1 MKKIAKMIDKI
12 LVFIFLQTKEK
23 VTVQK
28 TLEKSLTY
36 DEYLR
41 AMMYTDDV
49 VMYHPAYSR
58 ASALRWAFNWD
69 ETDEGFRYWENI
81 HNDLWLQD
89 KRDKQ
94 LVKLRKTAFAVCMML
109 LCFSVYKL
117 ITL

>member
-1 MKKIAKMIDKI
+1 M
-12 LVFIFLQTKEK
+12 LVFVLLQTKERI
-23 VTVQK
+23 TVQK

-49 VMYHPAYSR
+49 IMSHTAYSR

-69 ETDEGFRYWENI
+69 KTDEGFRYWENI
-81 HNDLWLQD
+81 HDALWLQD

>member
-1 MKKIAKMIDKI
+1 MKKITKVINKI
-12 LVFIFLQTKEK
+12 LVFIFLQKKEK

-49 VMYHPAYSR
+49 VMSHTAYSR
-58 ASALRWAFNWD
+58 SSALRWAFNWD
-69 ETDEGFRYWENI
+69 KTDEGFRYWENI
-81 HNDLWLQD
+81 HDDLWYLD
-89 KRDKQ
+89 KRDK
-94 LVKLRKTAFAVCMML
+94 KLLQVRKGIMIGAIIVIVVCM
-109 LCFSVYKL
+109 YKI

>member
-1 MKKIAKMIDKI
+1 M
-12 LVFIFLQTKEK
+12 LVFVLLQTKERI
-23 VTVQK
+23 TVQK

-49 VMYHPAYSR
+49 IMSHTANSR

-69 ETDEGFRYWENI
+69 KTDEGFRYWENI
-81 HNDLWLQD
+81 HDALWLQD

>member
-1 MKKIAKMIDKI
+1 M
-12 LVFIFLQTKEK
+12 LVFVLLQTKERI
-23 VTVQK
+23 TVQK

-36 DEYLR
+36 EEYTR
-41 AMMYTDDV
+41 AMMYADRVIIT
-49 VMYHPAYSR
+49 HTANSR

-69 ETDEGFRYWENI
+69 KTDEGFRYWENI
-81 HNDLWLQD
+81 HDALWLQD